1 MLIKAVELENAKSYD
16 QARVE
21 FTEGVNAIVGHNG
34 AGKSTILETIG
45 LVLFDASAYTRS
57 EFVRNG
63 ARTATMTVE
72 VESSFDGRPYHV
84 VRRIGGTNQHYIFD
98 PELDLR
104 VCEGKADVLAFLRQ
118 HMGLDSRANL
128 ETLFKDAVG
137 VAQGTFT
144 AAFLLTAGQRKGIFG
159 PLLQVD
165 DYQKAVDKL
174 LEPLRLVQS
183 RGQELDLS
191 IATMQTRLERLPA
204 VEAEVAAQAE
214 ELERLSR
221 QAAEVRGLLE
231 AAVARADALDAVRQE
246 LAALQ
251 SKHVQAQQRQEGLQR
266 QSAAVAQALADAEAA
281 QAAVEKNQEGSRRYL
296 AAQEEQKRLDARL
309 RQRTRL
315 EEERAKGDKAAALA
329 ESELARLQQDLS
341 EIEQARATA
350 EGLRS
355 AVEEQ
360 ERVERLLAEARQQ
373 AARLQDAQAAVA
385 RQAQQL
391 ERLATR
397 RDSLQASA
405 ARSVELEARRT
416 AVQAEIEE
424 LRRSIEEL
432 RQEDADLRAGAAKVK
447 EQTATLEDVET
458 AVCPVCEQ
466 PLTAEHRRELMA
478 RNTARLDELRN
489 EYRAVQDG
497 MKQAQDRLAAKQK
510 ELEQTE
516 KELRA
521 LPRAAEL
528 EQAEQEIASGEAALA
543 ELRAQEAEL
552 AGAPAQAEA
561 LAAQSADLGDPRRH
575 HAVAW
580 ERAQQAERVQAK
592 MREIKTAIDERRE
605 ALANIQARLAQYAD
619 VDAALDAVSVE
630 LQTYANAY
638 QAVLSHQRV
647 AATLENRRQE
657 AAQLQEALAEGK
669 AEIER
674 LAAQAAEV
682 EARFDAEA
690 FRQARAEEQELRAQ
704 IGGIDARRQMLAQQ
718 QERGLREVAELKE
731 VSASLDDVQEQ
742 RNRVSEQEAMLE
754 TVRAMLRQAGPYI
767 TRVLIRQISDNA
779 RQVFSDIMQDHTR
792 HLAWNEDYG
801 ITLEVDGHERQF
813 GQLSGGEQM
822 IAALA
827 VRLALLRELSS
838 IDVAFFDEP
847 TANLDETRR
856 ESLARRILEVKGFR
870 QLFVISHDDTFEQA
884 TQNLIRVERVDG
896 ISRIVEN

>member
-45 LVLFDASAYTRS
+45 LVLFDASGYTRS

-251 SKHVQAQQRQEGLQR
+251 SKHVQAQQRQEGWQR
-266 QSAAVAQALADAEAA
+266 QSAAAAQALADAEAA

-315 EEERAKGDKAAALA
+315 EEEARQGRYGGGAGRKRVGAAATGP
-329 ESELARLQQDLS
+329 ERDRTGARHS
-341 EIEQARATA
+341 RGSAFGGGGAGERGTPARRGAPAGCTAARCAGGCGAASAAARAS
-350 EGLRS
+350 GN
-355 AVEEQ
+355 
-360 ERVERLLAEARQQ
+360 EARQLASVGGALGRTGWRRGGRLCRPKPTNCG
-373 AARLQDAQAAVA
+373 AASKSCV
-385 RQAQQL
+385 
-391 ERLATR
+391 R
-397 RDSLQASA
+397 RTPTCAP
-405 ARSVELEARRT
+405 ARR
-416 AVQAEIEE
+416 
-424 LRRSIEEL
+424 R
-432 RQEDADLRAGAAKVK
+432 
-447 EQTATLEDVET
+447 
-458 AVCPVCEQ
+458 
-466 PLTAEHRRELMA
+466 
-478 RNTARLDELRN
+478 
-489 EYRAVQDG
+489 
-497 MKQAQDRLAAKQK
+497 
-510 ELEQTE
+510 
-516 KELRA
+516 
-521 LPRAAEL
+521 
-528 EQAEQEIASGEAALA
+528 
-543 ELRAQEAEL
+543 
-552 AGAPAQAEA
+552 
-561 LAAQSADLGDPRRH
+561 
-575 HAVAW
+575 
-580 ERAQQAERVQAK
+580 
-592 MREIKTAIDERRE
+592 
-605 ALANIQARLAQYAD
+605 
-619 VDAALDAVSVE
+619 
-630 LQTYANAY
+630 
-638 QAVLSHQRV
+638 
-647 AATLENRRQE
+647 
-657 AAQLQEALAEGK
+657 
-669 AEIER
+669 
-674 LAAQAAEV
+674 
-682 EARFDAEA
+682 
-690 FRQARAEEQELRAQ
+690 
-704 IGGIDARRQMLAQQ
+704 
-718 QERGLREVAELKE
+718 
-731 VSASLDDVQEQ
+731 
-742 RNRVSEQEAMLE
+742 
-754 TVRAMLRQAGPYI
+754 
-767 TRVLIRQISDNA
+767 
-779 RQVFSDIMQDHTR
+779 
-792 HLAWNEDYG
+792 
-801 ITLEVDGHERQF
+801 
-813 GQLSGGEQM
+813 
-822 IAALA
+822 
-827 VRLALLRELSS
+827 
-838 IDVAFFDEP
+838 
-847 TANLDETRR
+847 
-856 ESLARRILEVKGFR
+856 
-870 QLFVISHDDTFEQA
+870 
-884 TQNLIRVERVDG
+884 
-896 ISRIVEN
+896 

>member
-1 MLIKAVELENAKSYD
+1 MQIRAVELENAKSYE

-34 AGKSTILETIG
+34 AGKSTILEAIG
-45 LVLFDASAYTRS
+45 LALFDASEYTRS

-72 VESSFDGRPYHV
+72 VESSFDGRPYYV
-84 VRRIGGTNQHYIFD
+84 VRRIGGVNQHYIYD

-118 HMGLDSRANL
+118 HMGLDGRADL
-128 ETLFKDAVG
+128 RALFKDAVG

-144 AAFLLTAGQRKGIFG
+144 AAFLLTAGQRKDIFG

-174 LEPLRLVQS
+174 LEPLRLVQR
-183 RGQELDLS
+183 RGQDLDLS
-191 IATMQTRLERLPA
+191 IASMKGQLERLSGL
-204 VEAEVAAQAE
+204 EAEIAAQAE
-214 ELERLSR
+214 EIERLSR
-221 QAAEVRGLLE
+221 QGAEVQGLLE
-231 AAVARADALDAVRQE
+231 AAIARAGALDAVRQE
-246 LAALQ
+246 LSELQ
-251 SKHVQAQQRQEGLQR
+251 SKLAQAQQRQEGAQR
-266 QSAAVAQALADAEAA
+266 QAAAAAQALADAEEA
-281 QAAVEKNQEGSRRYL
+281 QATVEKYQEGSRRYL
-296 AAQEEQKRLDARL
+296 TAQQEQKRLDAQL

-315 EEERAKGDKAAALA
+315 NEERAEGDKAVALA
-329 ESELARLQQDLS
+329 EGELARLQHDLS
-341 EIEQARATA
+341 EIEQARTAA
-350 EGLRS
+350 EGLRA

-373 AARLQDAQAAVA
+373 AARLQDAQATVT
-385 RQAQQL
+385 RQERQL
-391 ERLATR
+391 ERMAAR

-405 ARSVELEARRT
+405 ARSSELDAQR
-416 AVQAEIEE
+416 AALQAEIEGF
-424 LRRSIEEL
+424 RRSIEEL

-447 EQTATLEDVET
+447 EQTAALEHVET

-466 PLTAEHRRELMA
+466 PLTAEHRGELMA
-478 RNTARLDELRN
+478 RNSARLDELRAQ
-489 EYRAVQDG
+489 YRAVQSSL
-497 MKQAQDRLAAKQK
+497 KQAQDQLAAKQK
-510 ELEQTE
+510 ELDQAENERRT
-516 KELRA
+516 
-521 LPRAAEL
+521 LPRAEEL
-528 EQAEQEIASGEAALA
+528 EQAAQEIAAGEAALA
-543 ELRAQEAEL
+543 ELRAQEAQF

-561 LAAQSADLGDPRRH
+561 LAVQLADLGDPRSR

-580 ERAQQAERVQAK
+580 ERAQQAERVQAT
-592 MREIKTAIDERRE
+592 MRQKKSAIDERRQ
-605 ALANIQARLAQYAD
+605 ALASIQAQLAQYAD
-619 VDAALDAVSVE
+619 LDAALDAVAEE
-630 LQTYANAY
+630 LRSHADAY

-647 AATLENRRQE
+647 AGTLENRRQE
-657 AAQLQEALAEGK
+657 ATQLQAALAEGK

-690 FRQARAEEQELRAQ
+690 FRQARAEEQELRER
-704 IGGIDARRQMLAQQ
+704 IGGINARREMLAQQ
-718 QERGLREVAELKE
+718 QERGLREVAELKQ
-731 VSASLDDVQEQ
+731 VAASLDDVQEQ
-742 RNRVSEQEAMLE
+742 RSRVSEQEAMLE

-767 TRVLIRQISDNA
+767 TSVLIRQISDNA
-779 RQVFSDIMQDHTR
+779 RQIFSDIMQDHTR
-792 HLAWNEDYG
+792 HLTWNEDYG
-801 ITLEVDGHERQF
+801 ITLEADGHERQF
-813 GQLSGGEQM
+813 SLLSGGEQM

-847 TANLDETRR
+847 TANLDEARR
-856 ESLARRILEVKGFR
+856 EALARRILEVKGFR

-896 ISRIVEN
+896 ISRIAEA

>member
-191 IATMQTRLERLPA
+191 IATMRTRLERLPA

-251 SKHVQAQQRQEGLQR
+251 SKHVQAQQRQEGWQR
-266 QSAAVAQALADAEAA
+266 QSAAAAQALADAEAA

-315 EEERAKGDKAAALA
+315 EEERAKGDTAVALA

-350 EGLRS
+350 EDLRS

-405 ARSVELEARRT
+405 ARLVELEARRT
-416 AVQAEIEE
+416 AVQAELDE

-447 EQTATLEDVET
+447 EQTAALEDVET

-466 PLTAEHRRELMA
+466 PLTAAHRSELMV

-510 ELEQTE
+510 EHEQAE
-516 KELRA
+516 KELRS

-528 EQAEQEIASGEAALA
+528 EQAEQEIASGETALA

-552 AGAPAQAEA
+552 AGAPAQADA
-561 LAAQSADLGDPRRH
+561 LAAQSADLGDPRRRY
-575 HAVAW
+575 AVAW

-592 MREIKTAIDERRE
+592 MREMKSAIDERRE

-630 LQTYANAY
+630 LQTYADAY

-647 AATLENRRQE
+647 AATLEKRRQE

-674 LAAQAAEV
+674 LAAQAAEA
-682 EARFDAEA
+682 ETRFDAEA

-731 VSASLDDVQEQ
+731 VAASLDDVQEQ

-896 ISRIVEN
+896 ISRIAES